1 MGETTRPD
9 PPLNDLAHYM
19 KRVHDLSAGLRE
31 CEAEL
36 VAARQRADHLESV
49 LRDVWEC
56 RDALVDLL
64 IEAGALD
71 EIGSIECPGCR
82 GDCVVAYGTEDEA
95 LCSTCDGRGSVR
107 ALRRVS
113 GGTP

>member
-1 MGETTRPD
+1 MSARET
-9 PPLNDLAHYM
+9 LL
-19 KRVHDLSAGLRE
+19 V
-31 CEAEL
+31 EA
-36 VAARQRADHLESV
+36 QRAHMQ
-49 LRDVWEC
+49 RDPMHNPQASALDAWLADPEC

-64 IEAGALD
+64 IDAGALD

-82 GDCVVAYGTEDEA
+82 GDCVVAYGTEDET

-113 GGTP
+113 GGTG